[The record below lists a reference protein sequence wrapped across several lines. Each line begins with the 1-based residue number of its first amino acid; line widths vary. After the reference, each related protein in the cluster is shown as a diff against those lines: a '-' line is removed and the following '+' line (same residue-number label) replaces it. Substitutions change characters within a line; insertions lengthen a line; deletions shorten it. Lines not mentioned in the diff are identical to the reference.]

1 MMDDEIM
8 IEPVITVSAA
18 GLVVLSSALIVQVGI
33 LKKRLE
39 RLEQVAFNHP
49 RTQNAGGDIGSDF
62 TYLSGQRVVLSIQQ
76 DHGLTT
82 FAERLANQM
91 RRQGAVVSILPP
103 ADPQPKADWDLYVH
117 GSVLC
122 NGYRDVCFK
131 VNLHGITSNGP
142 LPELARFYPEG
153 SPQLSTAIESADFI
167 SKELAKATET
177 EQRDRALRE
186 LSQATTGMEAL
197 N

>member
-103 ADPQPKADWDLYVH
+103 ADPQPRADWDLYVH

-131 VNLHGITSNGP
+131 VNLNGITSNGP

-153 SPQLSTAIESADFI
+153 SPQLSTAIE
-167 SKELAKATET
+167 LAHALAEHV
-177 EQRDRALRE
+177 EQNTHEVDRERAVVE
-186 LSQATTGMEAL
+186 LSGAV
-197 N
+197 NYSKI